1 MAAAVKRLK
10 NGIERKLKRFRTLL
24 IKYFPDVSLFNG
36 MKSFHLIPIL
46 LLTLNFS
53 GKPLPALPEAIV
65 STKVVVLENSD
76 VNETDKIIPWKSR
89 RMLVWDDFRSEPK
102 KEGDA
107 VASTSTSL
115 GLSYQVRDS
124 QLTYRIT
131 CDFSKEKSWGSLKT
145 DYILSHEQA
154 HFDITEIHA
163 RKLYEAL
170 SQYEFNPASF
180 KADISAI
187 YNRIVKEKEEMQEAY
202 DGETDHSRKRETQ
215 LGWLNTIEQLLAET
229 EAFST
234 YP

>member
-1 MAAAVKRLK
+1 M
-10 NGIERKLKRFRTLL
+10 L
-24 IKYFPDVSLFNG
+24 IGNYFADVSLFPG
-36 MKSFHLIPIL
+36 MKLFHFLPIL
-46 LLTLNFS
+46 ILTVNFS
-53 GKPLPALPEAIV
+53 GKPAPSKPEAIV
-65 STKVVVLENSD
+65 SVRTSMLPGSD
-76 VNETDKIIPWKSR
+76 VTETDKIIPWKFR
-89 RMLVWDDFRSEPK
+89 RTLVWDDFRSEPK

-115 GLSYQVRDS
+115 GLSYQVRDN

-170 SQYEFNPASF
+170 YQYQFNPATF
-180 KADISAI
+180 RADISAI
-187 YNRIVKEKEEMQEAY
+187 YNRIVKEKEDMQEAY
-202 DGETDHSRKRETQ
+202 DGETDHSRKRGRQME
-215 LGWLNTIEQLLAET
+215 WLNTIDQLLAET
-229 EAFST
+229 DLFSS